1 MARVLRTALPILA
14 LAALLLVVACGDDE
28 TPAEPGTPPTAST
41 LTASATATNS
51 VATAWTMCGDND
63 FSEYRLFRSST
74 PGIAQ
79 NPPASPVRISSSA
92 GDTTFTDTGLD
103 WNATYYYAVQT
114 RDTESLSSWSNEVQ
128 AVTPD
133 SGSTGGV
140 LTCYQVQG
148 QQAESPYLDQEVT
161 VTGIVTVGGDEF
173 YSSTLALGV
182 IGDPAGGPW
191 TGLAL
196 YGDEIESLARGDS
209 VVLTGT
215 VAEAFGLTELT
226 FISDV
231 QIISSGH
238 TPPPATPIDTG
249 DISNTDAN
257 PEEYESVV
265 CVVTDAM
272 VTEVMTYGEF
282 LMDDGSGDCLGDD
295 LGDYSWTPAVGDT
308 VYSATGVVWYSYSE
322 YKLEPRD
329 DNDLD
334 VSGGGPGDVLTCY
347 QVQGQAAS
355 SPYADQ
361 IVSVTGIVV
370 VGGDEYYASS
380 GAYAVIMDAS
390 GGAWAGLTLYGSDIS
405 GLVRGD
411 SVTVTGEVQEYYEF
425 TELAYPTA
433 VTVHSTGH
441 TLPAAE
447 LLDSGD
453 VGEEQWES
461 VLVGVTDVTVT
472 EDDLGYGEWAVDD
485 GSGEIRVDD
494 MGDYT
499 YTPNIGDSFSEII
512 GVCVYL
518 YGDWKIEP
526 RDDSDLTV

>member
-1 MARVLRTALPILA
+1 MPILA

-28 TPAEPGTPPTAST
+28 APAEPGTPPTAST
-41 LTASATATNS
+41 LTASGTATNS
-51 VATAWTMCGDND
+51 VAAVWTMCDDTD
-63 FSEYRLFRSST
+63 FSEYRLYRSST

-79 NPPASPVRISSSA
+79 SPPASPVRISSNA

-133 SGSTGGV
+133 SGSAGV

-148 QQAESPYLDQEVT
+148 QQAESPYLDQVVT

-173 YSSTLALGV
+173 YSSEQALAV
-182 IGDPAGGPW
+182 IGDATGGAW

-196 YGDEIESLARGDS
+196 YGDEIASLARGDS

-215 VAEAFGLTELT
+215 VEEDFGLTELT
-226 FISDV
+226 GISDV
-231 QIISSGH
+231 QIVSSGH
-238 TPPPATPIDTG
+238 AAPPVSPINTG
-249 DISNTDAN
+249 DIANTDAN

-272 VTEVMTYGEF
+272 VTDVMTYGEF

-322 YKLEPRD
+322 WKIEPRD

-334 VSGGGPGDVLTCY
+334 VSGGGPADVLTCY
-347 QVQGQAAS
+347 EVQGQQED

-370 VGGDEYYASS
+370 VGGDEYYSS
-380 GAYAVIMDAS
+380 SAAYAVIMDA
-390 GGAWAGLTLYGSDIS
+390 GGGPWAGLTLFGTDIS
-405 GLVRGD
+405 GLARGD
-411 SVTVTGEVQEYYEF
+411 SVTVTGEVQEYYGF
-425 TELAYPTA
+425 TELSYPTV

-441 TLPAAE
+441 TQPAAE
-447 LLDSGD
+447 MLDSGD
-453 VGEEQWES
+453 VGDEQWES

-499 YTPNIGDSFSEII
+499 YTPGIGDTFSEII
-512 GVCVYL
+512 GVCFYS
-518 YGDWKIEP
+518 YDNWKIEP